1 MSKITPNSFID
12 LPVLNKEVRCAKK
25 FNLWTYC
32 DGYCDRSGEVTTWE
46 CVPFAEYPY
55 AQIMWKSPTPTGIT
69 LNRIWLVSLIL
80 MLTVSLFFIRERNTQ
95 LRIGFVANGVF
106 AFALLTNSYVY
117 NLMESQAVIEND
129 FASFYEVNA
138 HNSGTV

>member
-1 MSKITPNSFID
+1 M
-12 LPVLNKEVRCAKK
+12 V
-25 FNLWTYC
+25 
-32 DGYCDRSGEVTTWE
+32 
-46 CVPFAEYPY
+46 
-55 AQIMWKSPTPTGIT
+55 
-69 LNRIWLVSLIL
+69 
-80 MLTVSLFFIRERNTQ
+80 TVSLFFIREKNTQ

-138 HNSGTV
+138 HNGGWVSWFIILLKKKKSS